1 MNKVGTLMLAA
12 GTQTW
17 VVLSY
22 QQVLL
27 SLQLWLFLG
36 FFFFLFMHLKL
47 GSNKGRGEGAE
58 VFCFHMMETNACM
71 LSVVPFGQV
80 G

>member
-1 MNKVGTLMLAA
+1 MGCIELSAGLSVTAALA
-12 GTQTW
+12 
-17 VVLSY
+17 
-22 QQVLL
+22 LL
-27 SLQLWLFLG
+27 R
-36 FFFFLFMHLKL
+36 FFFLFMHLKL

-58 VFCFHMMETNACM
+58 VFCFHVMETNACM